1 MKKITLLL
9 FFCSLFCQA
18 QFRINGIV
26 KDASTKKA
34 LPFATVSA
42 SGISTISDVDGKFG
56 FAVKDSVTTLAV
68 SYIGYSKTDIPV
80 DGLKKFYNVL
90 LLPQTDNL
98 LEVNIKNQNP
108 GLAIIRKAIGNKKT
122 NDPTRK
128 LSSFEFKAY
137 NKLIVTA
144 NPDSVAGRIDS
155 IFVRRD
161 GLQKLKKIDSSD
173 YKFKKTIRNQHL
185 FQTEKVSEYQFAGKT
200 LKETVLATKMSG
212 FKRPIYEILAFNLQS
227 FSIYDNRYELFET
240 KYNSPIS
247 DDSFSDYNFR
257 LLDSTN
263 IEGRK
268 TYMIY
273 FKNRKKRKAAGLEG
287 MLYIDSK
294 NFAIAKAVMRIKGVL
309 DINGTHEFTWIEK
322 EKLWF
327 PINRGFKIVKG
338 KNEDKIRFL
347 GETLEFDPE
356 ENTQTLPR
364 QKFASD
370 FTYVLS
376 ETNFFD
382 MYYNNPIKIRNPSI
396 FIEVKDDAE
405 NKPESFWNKFRKD
418 SLDIRSKKTYIA
430 LDSLVRKERIETRLL
445 QGRKLLNGY
454 VPFGPFDL
462 ALRYLLTFNNYEGF
476 RVGIGGRTNEK
487 FSRKYRIE
495 GYTAYGFK
503 DRDIKYSLSLASRI
517 GKFSSSWV
525 GISYTDDLREIGSTS
540 FAIDKRAFKLY
551 DTRPINVSTFY
562 GYQSWKMFIETK
574 IIPKTESIWQLDYST
589 VEPKFLYA
597 FNENGRLYE
606 NYTMTTAQVAL
617 QWNPFSDYLQMP
629 YGRLEVD
636 KRFPRFAF
644 QFTQSLPGVFGNDF
658 VFGKLDFRTEYEKN
672 YLNGQKTSILTQ
684 AGYAYGDVPITHL
697 YSTNPNNLN
706 KDALLKRLTLA
717 SNNGFETMFYNEF
730 FSNKF
735 ALLQLKHAFKRI
747 PIFKNVKPSP
757 VIITRG
763 AWGNMDRRE
772 RHIGLNY
779 KTLENGYYESGFE
792 LNQIYSVLGL
802 SAFYRYGPNQ
812 LPRFEDNI
820 AIKLTF
826 VLNLGF

>member
-1 MKKITLLL
+1 VLW
-9 FFCSLFCQA
+9 FERVCVC
-18 QFRINGIV
+18 
-26 KDASTKKA
+26 
-34 LPFATVSA
+34 
-42 SGISTISDVDGKFG
+42 GISTISDVDGKFG